1 MKAELISNYTIWT
14 SYRYSEE
21 INKEELEN
29 YLKSNSSIILYKDE
43 LKCMIDDYFNYFL
56 EIKINPK
63 DEDILIEGE
72 SNVDIENINKIV
84 EYFSYLIE
92 PEKNVCSNCGRNN
105 NNEHFQYCPNC
116 GTKL

>member
-21 INKEELEN
+21 INKELEDE
-29 YLKSNSSIILYKDE
+29 LKSNLPILSKED
-43 LKCMIDDYFNYFL
+43 LKCMIDDYFNYYL
-56 EIKINPK
+56 EIKINPE
-63 DEDILIEGE
+63 DEYSFDDYNSTVI
-72 SNVDIENINKIV
+72 VENINEIV

-105 NNEHFQYCPNC
+105 NDEHFQYCPNC